1 MTKGHT
7 MSEAGSL
14 APSLLIIEDNPL
26 HLRLVQAMLAEA
38 WPEGLPTVNVNR
50 LQVAI
55 RHLRSSGSD
64 IDCVLLDL
72 VLPDSDGIDSV
83 RQILAAAPNVPIVV
97 FSAHDDQDAAVQAV
111 AEGAEDYLVKG
122 SIGPATLSRAVRFAV
137 ARHRG
142 VRPPE
147 LYGTRDGYCVVDR
160 TGVVVYADRG
170 LAGLFNVNVEEIVGA
185 SFDQLVGPQNAAAFQ
200 QETAFSST
208 IEGGP
213 AALAGKLVE
222 GTPVTGIDGTGW
234 AYVIRS
240 AGSGTQQAPAPKL

>member
-1 MTKGHT
+1 
-7 MSEAGSL
+7 MSDAGSL

-55 RHLRSSGSD
+55 RHLRSSEAEV
-64 IDCVLLDL
+64 DCVLLDL

-83 RQILAAAPNVPIVV
+83 RQILTAAPNVPIVV
-97 FSAHDDQDAAVQAV
+97 LSAHDDQDAAVQAV

-122 SIGPATLSRAVRFAV
+122 SIGPATLSRTIRFAV

-142 VRPPE
+142 VRPAE
-147 LYGTRDGYCVVDR
+147 LYGSRDGHCVVDR
-160 TGVVVYADRG
+160 NGVIVYTDRG
-170 LAGLFNVNVEEIVGA
+170 LAGLFDTNVEEIVGS
-185 SFDQLVGPQNAAAFQ
+185 SFAELVGPQNAAALAQ
-200 QETAFSST
+200 DTAFSSV

-213 AALAGKLVE
+213 EALAGKHVE
-222 GTPVTGIDGTGW
+222 GTPVAGVEGAGW
-234 AYVIRS
+234 VYVISSAAPGERS
-240 AGSGTQQAPAPKL
+240 DFLAAL